1 MFSNIYKLSIFVCL
15 ILSSCNSCK
24 LPGYDEYMWR
34 TIKNNSSEKIKYTID
49 FRVKGDTSIAKYP
62 FDYDTFRGI
71 NTYGLIKEYDENRR
85 YERLRKF
92 FKESP
97 DKVYMVFIFSYDSLS
112 KLPWAKIRDN
122 YMVLKRYDLTLDE
135 LERTNGT
142 IIYP

>member
-24 LPGYDEYMWR
+24 LPGYDDYLWHA
-34 TIKNNSSEKIKYTID
+34 IKNNSSEKIKYTID

-85 YERLRKF
+85 NDRLRKILT
-92 FKESP
+92 ESP

-122 YMVLKRYDLTLDE
+122 YMVLKRYDLTLKE
-135 LERTNGT
+135 LDSMNWT
-142 IIYP
+142 INYP

>member
-1 MFSNIYKLSIFVCL
+1 MFIIKFKFFAIIFIVLSG
-15 ILSSCNSCK
+15 CNSCK
-24 LPGYDEYMWR
+24 LPGSDEYMWR

-85 YERLRKF
+85 NDRLRKILT
-92 FKESP
+92 ESP